1 MRAPLVRTRYNAIG
15 RQRQVH
21 GRPSCVSAI
30 PNLTDLRPAPAD
42 ILGDVL
48 AGLAQRPRRLPSKYF
63 YDHRGSVLF
72 ELITRQPEY
81 YVTRTELA
89 LLAASANQIADAVGP
104 RAHVVE
110 YGSGSG
116 RKTRRSEEHTSELQ
130 SLMRNSYAVFC
141 LKKKKK

>member
-89 LLAASANQIADAVGP
+89 LLAASANQNAAAVGP
-104 RAHVVE
+104 GAKVGE
-110 YGSGSG
+110 SGSG
-116 RKTRRSEEHTSELQ
+116 GGRKKQR
-130 SLMRNSYAVFC
+130 YAEAA
-141 LKKKKK
+141 KD

>member
-89 LLAASANQIADAVGP
+89 LLAASANQIT
-104 RAHVVE
+104 RKSVVE
-110 YGSGSG
+110 GKNVSVLVDLGG
-116 RKTRRSEEHTSELQ
+116 R
-130 SLMRNSYAVFC
+130 RNIQKKR
-141 LKKKKK
+141 KKKKRNT

>member
-72 ELITRQPEY
+72 ELITRQPE
-81 YVTRTELA
+81 
-89 LLAASANQIADAVGP
+89 
-104 RAHVVE
+104 
-110 YGSGSG
+110 
-116 RKTRRSEEHTSELQ
+116 RSEERRVGKELVRQ
-130 SLMRNSYAVFC
+130 CRFWWSAYH
-141 LKKKKK
+141 LKKKANFVHSTIFVNTREQIIFP

>member
-48 AGLAQRPRRLPSKYF
+48 DGLAQRPRRLPSKYF

-72 ELITRQPEY
+72 ELERSI
-81 YVTRTELA
+81 
-89 LLAASANQIADAVGP
+89 
-104 RAHVVE
+104 VVE
-110 YGSGSG
+110 GRSGSERVDLAG
-116 RKTRRSEEHTSELQ
+116 RRRI
-130 SLMRNSYAVFC
+130 
-141 LKKKKK
+141 KK

>member
-48 AGLAQRPRRLPSKYF
+48 AGLAQRTRRLHSKYF
-63 YDHRGSVLF
+63 YEIGRASCGERVCQYVSISV
-72 ELITRQPEY
+72 
-81 YVTRTELA
+81 V
-89 LLAASANQIADAVGP
+89 AD
-104 RAHVVE
+104 
-110 YGSGSG
+110 SLNK
-116 RKTRRSEEHTSELQ
+116 KTHKTV
-130 SLMRNSYAVFC
+130 NNTH
-141 LKKKKK
+141 